1 MAYQHALLDFNRG
14 HSMHRNLLPDIG
26 LELQIGDIII
36 HSAAAATSS
45 SASAA
50 SASAAPAEAA
60 AALTPGS
67 AAAALNLAYMRV
79 SITWQRCIPWS
90 RTYRHA
96 LPDFNRGHGVI
107 A

>member
-1 MAYQHALLDFNRG
+1 M
-14 HSMHRNLLPDIG
+14 G
-26 LELQIGDIII
+26 LELPIGDIII
-36 HSAAAATSS
+36 RSAAAATSS

-60 AALTPGS
+60 PHTPGS
-67 AAAALNLAYMRV
+67 AAAAAALKLAYV
-79 SITWQRCIPWS
+79 CVNITWQSCIPWS

-96 LPDFNRGHGVI
+96 LPDFNGGHGVI

>member
-1 MAYQHALLDFNRG
+1 M
-14 HSMHRNLLPDIG
+14 S
-26 LELQIGDIII
+26 IGDIII
-36 HSAAAATSS
+36 RSVAAATSS

-67 AAAALNLAYMRV
+67 AAAALNLGYMRV
-79 SITWQRCIPWS
+79 NITWQRCIPWS

>member
-1 MAYQHALLDFNRG
+1 
-14 HSMHRNLLPDIG
+14 MHRNLLPDIG

-79 SITWQRCIPWS
+79 NITWQRCIPWS